1 MSHRKPVTFDEF
13 ISEVEAETRAAGP
26 EAVAEA
32 EALRDH
38 FRLAAQLLRR
48 RRELRLTQKQLA
60 GRVGI
65 HQSEISDI
73 ERGTA
78 SPGYRTLM
86 KVAEGL
92 DADFV
97 LVPRAS
103 PNHRR
108 SSPAKARTAARR
120 APRVPAHAHSVS
132 AKRR

>member
-13 ISEVEAETRAAGP
+13 MNEVEAEARAAGP

-38 FRLAAQLLRR
+38 FRLAAQVLRR
-48 RRELRLTQKQLA
+48 RRELGLTQKDLA
-60 GRVGI
+60 GRVGV

-73 ERGTA
+73 ERGAA
-78 SPGYRTLM
+78 SPGFRLLTKL
-86 KVAEGL
+86 AEGL
-92 DADFV
+92 EADFT

-103 PNHRR
+103 ASRR
-108 SSPAKARTAARR
+108 RASPSKARTVARR
-120 APRVPAHAHSVS
+120 ASRVPAYAHTVS